1 MLFIAGVYCVL
12 VTTSLMRALIGLELF
27 MKAVTLLVIVA
38 GFVTGNTA
46 IAQTLVITIIII
58 EVVVIAITAGVILSI
73 YRKTGTLNK
82 SDIMNLKG

>member
-1 MLFIAGVYCVL
+1 MLFIAGIYCVL

-73 YRKTGTLNK
+73 YRKTGTLDK